1 MYGGSTN
8 TLWAKNRRWQTM
20 SKPMFTVSLKFYDDK
35 EIDKQI
41 VEYLKK
47 SDFSKTTTIKMILAD
62 YIKRRGGSQPSVDEV
77 LPPAD
82 TPQEDASAN
91 KKRLRQGFKGFESHD
106 WVNLLFIKRFTNAAW
121 MWYTFVNNQTN
132 QKKSLSIRTGTFSMS
147 SSYQL
152 LGNNDRP
159 ARRSL
164 LPQVFALVP
173 LYRCLTIQATNDA

>member
-1 MYGGSTN
+1 
-8 TLWAKNRRWQTM
+8 M

-106 WVNLLFIKRFTNAAW
+106 
-121 MWYTFVNNQTN
+121 
-132 QKKSLSIRTGTFSMS
+132 
-147 SSYQL
+147 
-152 LGNNDRP
+152 
-159 ARRSL
+159 
-164 LPQVFALVP
+164 
-173 LYRCLTIQATNDA
+173 